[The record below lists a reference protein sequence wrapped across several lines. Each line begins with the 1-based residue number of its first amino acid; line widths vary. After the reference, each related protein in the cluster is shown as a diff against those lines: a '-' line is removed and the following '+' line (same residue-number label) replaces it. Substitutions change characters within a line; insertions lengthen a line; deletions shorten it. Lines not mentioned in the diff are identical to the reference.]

1 MAEVPEEVVIA
12 AAVKKKHK
20 AATADSRAFAI
31 EIAKLAN
38 DSRCHSV
45 VVLDV
50 REVSPV
56 TDFLVLG
63 TGTSDRQMKGVG
75 NEIERMAEEQ
85 HDEHVM
91 SRAKDENWILLDF
104 VNVVVHLFS
113 QDARMYYDLD
123 SLWGDAKRV
132 DWK

>member
-12 AAVKKKHK
+12 AAVKKKQK